1 MSFKEL
7 TKVANKLDSLGLTK
21 EADIL
26 DQYIRKYSGFTPFGE
41 AAGMGDYRPPA
52 DIAAL
57 INKWLDYV
65 SISSVMVTNSEAG
78 AQQCFDEIVSLV
90 NFVDRMA
97 DGDETKRAGLRDWYT
112 KNIETM
118 SVFSR
123 PEDYHNILADDM
135 IELADDLEER
145 LKEFPNGTWDIS
157 TGKPLNLGRYNTL
170 AKSLRLTAQKW
181 MRSLGQPAKNKEV
194 PSSPMKS
201 DAPVAQVGG
210 ATYTPYKEP
219 KSNLTGWDKYMA
231 KTKYGPSVKRA
242 WEDFVKTDPPEIG
255 VDPSFAAFTEW
266 YKNRLSSDWGG
277 QHKTPEE
284 VVKLINLHKKLIER
298 DDFTSPIV

>member
-41 AAGMGDYRPPA
+41 PAGMGNYRPPA
-52 DIAAL
+52 NISAL
-57 INKWLDYV
+57 MSKWLDYV
-65 SISSVMVTNSEAG
+65 SISSVMVTNSGAG
-78 AQQCFDEIVSLV
+78 AQECFDEILSLIS
-90 NFVDRMA
+90 FVDGMA
-97 DGDETKRAGLRDWYT
+97 DADPTKKVGLTDWYT
-112 KNIETM
+112 KNIE
-118 SVFSR
+118 SQLIFSK
-123 PEDYHNILADDM
+123 PEDYHNAIANDM
-135 IELADDLEER
+135 IELADDLEGR

-181 MRSLGQPAKNKEV
+181 MRSYGQPAKKKEA
-194 PSSPMKS
+194 PSSPVKS

-210 ATYTPYKEP
+210 TTYAPET
-219 KSNLTGWDKYMA
+219 KSTLTGWEKYMA

-284 VVKLINLHKKLIER
+284 VVRLISLHKKLIER
-298 DDFTSPIV
+298 GDFTSPIV